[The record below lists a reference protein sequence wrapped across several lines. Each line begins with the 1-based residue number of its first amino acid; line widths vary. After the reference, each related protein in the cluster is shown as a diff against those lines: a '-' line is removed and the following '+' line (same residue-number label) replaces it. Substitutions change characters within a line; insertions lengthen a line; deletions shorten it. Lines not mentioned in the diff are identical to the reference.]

1 MQPRLV
7 RHLVSF
13 FFALLGLFLILM
25 FANRLGSLFGPR
37 APAPGQK
44 TGDDLFY
51 SRAKS
56 PAAPDGTLPVVP
68 RGLPEVKA
76 EGAIMIVKRP
86 DFKEAGEKPKSLM
99 ATLNEMGGSKKKG
112 PPAVPLKD
120 SDLNKPLSVSVP
132 PALPKLAA
140 DMPELGRGGAQEGST
155 LFSAPVNYKLFATA
169 ELWKTFCEAR
179 GVKCAA
185 HDFSREDL
193 LILVSVSEFPDGI
206 FRIAGV
212 EAEGGGTVV
221 KYRVDPLAM
230 SEEAPPAARKAYA
243 SAGVPRGRPVKLKQV
258 P

>member
-13 FFALLGLFLILM
+13 LFALLGLFLILM
-25 FANRLGSLFGPR
+25 FANRLGSLFGTR
-37 APAPGQK
+37 APAPEK
-44 TGDDLFY
+44 KAGDDLFY
-51 SRAKS
+51 SRAK
-56 PAAPDGTLPVVP
+56 PAGVPPGTLPVER
-68 RGLPEVKA
+68 RGLAEVKA

-86 DFKEAGEKPKSLM
+86 DFKEAAEKPKSLM
-99 ATLNEMGGSKKKG
+99 ASLNEMGGSKKKG

-120 SDLNKPLSVSVP
+120 SDLAKPLSVSAP

-140 DMPELGRGGAQEGST
+140 DILEPGRGEAQEGAT

-179 GVKCAA
+179 RVKCAA

-212 EAEGGGTVV
+212 DAEGGQTVV

-230 SEEAPPAARKAYA
+230 SEEASPAARKAYA